1 MNLLRCANGHYFDA
15 DKYAECPH
23 CSQMMR
29 HDLTQ
34 TEAIEIEQPGKD
46 SVTTTPPPEFPPQ
59 PPVSPVDPGDDF
71 GPGKFDSDADVTVGY
86 YSNLIG
92 NEPVVGFLV
101 CTKGEYFGDSFSL
114 KSGRNFIGRARNMD
128 VILDLD
134 PAVSRERHAIVV
146 YEPRARVFIAQA
158 GDSHGMFY
166 VNDKVVLTNEPLKAY
181 DKLSIGNT
189 ELMFIPCCGPEF
201 SWDDVKRDSGMIC

>member
-34 TEAIEIEQPGKD
+34 TVPIEIETPNENNQTAAQP
-46 SVTTTPPPEFPPQ
+46 SVDIPMGPIDG
-59 PPVSPVDPGDDF
+59 PVIGDPVPGGDD
-71 GPGKFDSDADVTVGY
+71 DVTVGY

-101 CTKGEYFGDSFSL
+101 CIKGEYFGESFTL
-114 KSGRNFIGRARNMD
+114 KSGRNFIGRAGNMD
-128 VILDLD
+128 VSLALD

-146 YEPRARVFIAQA
+146 YEPRARVFIAQV

-201 SWDDVKRDSGMIC
+201 SWEDVK